1 MLRLEITR
9 YFMAGILSSLRGGG
23 ELSLTNGE
31 NNPNGIYLPP
41 WLIYIKQLVL
51 KTVWRNHVTSKL

>member
-1 MLRLEITR
+1 
-9 YFMAGILSSLRGGG
+9 MAGILSSLRGGG